1 MNCSKAV
8 KLLWFAALIFTR
20 ISNDFLLLYDQL
32 LINGEM
38 WNWKRYPILLD
49 LSNAIFFD
57 TKDPPSHITH
67 THAHPPP
74 PQNLPKPNINPF
86 GNKPSNLFH
95 WTLLRHLFPFLKKTR
110 IFTGTAN
117 LLLLVP
123 VNTSNPSPTRT
134 FYFIIVKI
142 VQRVA
147 STEPSTHFWLATSIS
162 TPHR

>member
-57 TKDPPSHITH
+57 TKDPPSHITILSS
-67 THAHPPP
+67 AASIEV
-74 PQNLPKPNINPF
+74 QN
-86 GNKPSNLFH
+86 
-95 WTLLRHLFPFLKKTR
+95 
-110 IFTGTAN
+110 
-117 LLLLVP
+117 
-123 VNTSNPSPTRT
+123 
-134 FYFIIVKI
+134 
-142 VQRVA
+142 
-147 STEPSTHFWLATSIS
+147 
-162 TPHR
+162 